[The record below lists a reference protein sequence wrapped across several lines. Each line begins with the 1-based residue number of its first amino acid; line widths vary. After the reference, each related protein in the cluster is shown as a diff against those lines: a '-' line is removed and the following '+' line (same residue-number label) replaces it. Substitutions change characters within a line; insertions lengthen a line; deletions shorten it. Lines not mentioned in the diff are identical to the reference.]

1 LALLRRRLRR
11 FDFAVWFQERVNVAD
26 FSEEM
31 KDPQFLKSLGQ
42 SVHAWVKEINKE
54 CYSRSFLLRS
64 SHG

>member
-1 LALLRRRLRR
+1 M
-11 FDFAVWFQERVNVAD
+11 NVAD

-54 CYSRSFLLRS
+54 CYSRSFALRS